1 MTTKTPEEI
10 RLNSRIQANRPG
22 RCKTPGAIFRS
33 EWDGW
38 HHTFRFSI
46 SHFPAEV
53 LKELKPEDMKAL
65 EDALHDAA
73 EEVMSK
79 WEPWK
84 GRRRAP

>member
-1 MTTKTPEEI
+1 MKTEAQLNQRI
-10 RLNSRIQANRPG
+10 RRNRPG
-22 RCKTPGAIFRS
+22 HCRTPGAIFRS

-38 HHTFRFSI
+38 HRTFNFSI
-46 SHFPAEV
+46 SRIPIEV
-53 LKELKPEDMKAL
+53 LQTLDAKRMKEL

-84 GRRRAP
+84 GRRRVE